1 MFVFDVA
8 GMLISP
14 RLPEGMLTALNALA
28 SQTDRRSFDD
38 LGNWLHSAELHGQ
51 SGTPRLLVGD
61 VSACVSSDEDGSGLP
76 PSRVVSREEAMEF
89 ATNIGMK
96 YIEGT

>member
-28 SQTDRRSFDD
+28 SQTDRQSFDD
-38 LGNWLHSAELHGQ
+38 LGNWLRSAELHGQ

-61 VSACVSSDEDGSGLP
+61 VSTCPVSSDEDGSA
-76 PSRVVSREEAMEF
+76 SRVVSREEAMEF